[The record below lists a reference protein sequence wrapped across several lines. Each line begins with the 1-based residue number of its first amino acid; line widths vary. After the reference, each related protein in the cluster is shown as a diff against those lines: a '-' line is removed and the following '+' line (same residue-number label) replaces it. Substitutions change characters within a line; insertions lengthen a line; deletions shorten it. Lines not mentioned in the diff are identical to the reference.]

1 MFRLLTFDLP
11 HHHHRA
17 TLEKETKVRQISSHK
32 VLPTCNTNTDHN
44 QRIELN
50 HTDLRSLRRLYIQR
64 GLLFDRRW
72 KQEEMKQVISQL
84 KSSLSRTL
92 DYFFPLAGRMTIT
105 QHDDATFS
113 AYINCNSAG
122 AEFIHAEADVTL
134 ADILQPTYV
143 PHIVYSFFT
152 MDNVPNYD
160 GSKPLLS
167 IKVTELIDGL
177 FIGCSINHAVCDG
190 TSFWHFMNS
199 WSEICRGGG
208 GLTNHISQPPSFE
221 RRCLAGTELPIRFP
235 FPAHELFT
243 KPYYPPPLEQ
253 RIFHFTPESIANI
266 KAKAI
271 STSHEINAHKISSLQ
286 ALLAHFWIAVTKA
299 RRLDPDE
306 ETNVQIAI
314 GNRAR
319 MDPPLPD
326 FYFGSSVLTG
336 IATAKAGQLV
346 DEGLGWGASLL
357 NQVITSHDVQGVQ
370 RYWENWFKK
379 PVLQSTHDLISTT
392 NLRTGSS
399 PSFNI
404 YGNDFGW
411 GRPLAM
417 RCGRT
422 YKYEGKLSI
431 DPGPVQGYTCID
443 AYLPIEIFRALDND
457 PVFMDQAITHLPPFP
472 RV

>member
-1 MFRLLTFDLP
+1 MDSP
-11 HHHHRA
+11 HYRA
-17 TLEKETKVRQISSHK
+17 TLPTCTHTDDQEVRYISSIR
-32 VLPTCNTNTDHN
+32 VLPTCTHTDD

-50 HTDLRSLRRLYIQR
+50 QTDLRSLRRLYIQR
-64 GLLFDRRW
+64 GLLFDKRW
-72 KQEEMKQVISQL
+72 KQKGRKQAINQL
-84 KSSLSRTL
+84 KTSLSRTL
-92 DYFFPLAGRMTIT
+92 DYFFLLAGRMTIT
-105 QHDDATFS
+105 HHDEDATFS

-122 AEFIHAEADVTL
+122 AEFIHAEADVTV
-134 ADILQPTYV
+134 ADILEPTYV

-199 WSEICRGGG
+199 WSEIC
-208 GLTNHISQPPSFE
+208 LTNHISHPPIFK
-221 RRCLAGTELPIRFP
+221 RRFSDGTEFPIRVP
-235 FPAHELFT
+235 FPAHELYT

-253 RIFHFTPESIANI
+253 RIFHFAHESIAKL

-271 STSHEINAHKISSLQ
+271 STSHDINAHKISSLQ
-286 ALLAHFWIAVTKA
+286 AVLAHVWVAVTRA
-299 RRLDPDE
+299 RRLDPNE
-306 ETNVQIAI
+306 ETSVQIAI

-319 MDPPLPD
+319 VNPPLPK

-336 IATAKAGQLV
+336 IATAKAGELV
-346 DEGLGWGASLL
+346 DKGLGWGASVL
-357 NQVITSHDVQGVQ
+357 NQVITSHNVQGVE
-370 RYWENWFKK
+370 RYWETWLKK

-399 PSFNI
+399 NKFNV
-404 YGNDFGW
+404 YENDFGW

-422 YKYEGKLSI
+422 YKYEGKLSV
-431 DPGPVQGYTCID
+431 DPGPVEGYMCID
-443 AYLPIEIFRALDND
+443 AFLPIELFRALDDD
-457 PVFMDQAITHLPPFP
+457 PVFMEAIAHLPPFP